1 MRIGIGWELV
11 VASSALAILAA
22 LPHELGAQAPT
33 GVVEGRVTEAAS
45 GRPLD
50 NAQVS
55 IVGTNLGGATNET
68 GAFRIT
74 GVPVRQVE
82 IRARRIGYAPGTQSA
97 LVVAGQTVRADFGLQ
112 VSILQLEQIVV
123 TGSGQQVEVKR
134 LGNTVAVIQPQ
145 ANVPVRDISTL
156 LAARE
161 PGLSAITSAGL
172 TGEGARIR
180 IRGNASLTQS
190 NEPVIF
196 IDGIRINNGGAR
208 TSRLDD
214 IDPST
219 IERVEILKGAAAAT
233 LYGTEASNGVIQI
246 FTKMGSAGAPRW
258 RFSLD
263 QEAIQFPNRVPPN
276 AGYARTQGQADSLAT
291 FWNRPGLQ
299 PFQVFEVPIWNDY
312 FRETGTASTLA
323 AQVSGGGQSMTY
335 FASGRYQYENGPIG
349 GEAIGPAQDALRRIQ
364 TSLNFTLV
372 PISNVRLGFRTAYY
386 NIWSAIPGG
395 GIIGNS
401 IYGTY
406 ALSQYARPEAANCIK
421 STYVSPGRCSGPGN
435 PFGNSAFMTIRESL
449 QQVTE
454 ETINRY
460 NGALSATYTPSSEL
474 NVDLTAGWDV
484 SNRRRFD
491 FSRFRYDIDEYTL
504 NNVEGSRSVG
514 ESQARVLTLD
524 SKAAWN
530 RPITPSV
537 SSALVVG
544 MQVFNDRVEN
554 SSGSSTNLPG
564 PGIGVV
570 GAGGANITV
579 GEGFQ
584 TAING
589 GYFAQEQLGFRDW
602 TFLTVGG
609 RYDFASAFGEDAPG
623 VWYPKASLSVIPSE
637 LGAWSSPLGI
647 STLRLRAAWGRS
659 GRQPG
664 GFDKFTTFAPLR
676 SELGAGLVPSQL
688 GNQNLKPEIAT
699 EIEGGFEAG
708 LLDERLGLSATAWQR
723 TVDDLLI
730 ARQFAVSG
738 GFRQSQLDNIGEIDA
753 NGYELGLQAV
763 ALNRPDLWIGFNASA
778 AYLKQTV
785 VSLGATNS
793 IKTNPGYVRHRVFL
807 KTGDPLGS
815 IYVPRIASACPGG
828 GTTPAK
834 NKLGADIA
842 CFGPGQFPI
851 SLNGNGRAATQAELL
866 AYLAQP
872 RDLKTSAVQNALR
885 PLLADYD
892 GSGNLFEQRIGDI
905 FPDWTGTF
913 GSDVTF
919 RRNWQLHALFEWR
932 NGFMVHNLTHAFRGG
947 QHATLGSNLRDYA
960 EVEATLLNPASTP
973 DERLAAANTYILHHR
988 RLLEPGLSE
997 FEDGKFLRFNEL
1009 SLTYNASPEMAR
1021 RVGASS
1027 LSVTLSG
1034 RNLALWTNY
1043 TGSDPEITYAGREP
1057 GGGVQANFN
1066 DSNDSFGMPIPRRYA
1081 LRVNVGY

>member
-1 MRIGIGWELV
+1 MRDAIGWRSV
-11 VASSALAILAA
+11 VTASALWMLA
-22 LPHELGAQAPT
+22 LPPAPLGAQVGT
-33 GVVEGRVTEAAS
+33 GVIEGRITEVAS

-68 GAFRIT
+68 GAYRIV
-74 GVPVRQVE
+74 GAPARQVE
-82 IRARRIGYAPGTQSA
+82 VRARRIGYGPASQSVR
-97 LVVAGQTVRADFGLQ
+97 VVAGQTVRADFQLK

-134 LGNTVAVIQPQ
+134 LGNTVAVIQPPE
-145 ANVPVRDISTL
+145 NVPIRDMSSL

-161 PGLSAITSAGL
+161 PGLTAITSAGL

-196 IDGIRINNGGAR
+196 VDGIRINGGGAR

-214 IDPST
+214 IDPSS

-246 FTKMGSAGAPRW
+246 FTKMGTAGAPRW
-258 RFSLD
+258 KFTFD
-263 QEAIQFPNRVPPN
+263 QEAIQFPDRVAPN
-276 AGYARTQGQADSLAT
+276 AGYARTPGQADSLAV

-299 PFQVFEVPIWNDY
+299 PFQVFEVPIWRDY
-312 FRETGTASTLA
+312 FSETGMASTLG
-323 AQVSGGGQSMTY
+323 AQVSGGGGAMTY
-335 FASGRYQYENGPIG
+335 FASGRYQRENGPIG
-349 GEAIGPAQDALRRIQ
+349 GASVGPAQDALRRIQ
-364 TSLNFTLV
+364 TSLNFSLV
-372 PISNVRLGFRTAYY
+372 PINNVRLGFRTAYY
-386 NIWSAIPGG
+386 NIFSAIPGG

-406 ALSQYARPEAANCIK
+406 ALANYARPEAANCIK
-421 STYVSPGRCSGPGN
+421 STYVSPGQCSGPGN
-435 PFGNSAFMTIRESL
+435 PFGNAAFMTIGESL
-449 QQVTE
+449 QQVSE

-474 NVDLTAGWDV
+474 NVDVTAGWDV
-484 SNRRRFD
+484 SNRRSFG
-491 FSRFRYDIDEYTL
+491 FSRWRYDIDEYTL
-504 NNVEGSRSVG
+504 NNIEGSRSVN

-524 SKAAWN
+524 GKVAWN
-530 RPITPSV
+530 RPITSAV

-544 MQVFNDRVEN
+544 MQVFNDRVSN

-564 PGIGVV
+564 PGIAVT
-570 GAGGANITV
+570 GAGSQNIIV
-579 GEGFQ
+579 GESFQ

-602 TFLTVGG
+602 AFLTIGG
-609 RYDFASAFGEDAPG
+609 RYDFSSAFGENAPG
-623 VWYPKASLSVIPSE
+623 VWYPKASLSVIPSD
-637 LGAWSSPLGI
+637 LDAWSSPLGLT
-647 STLRLRAAWGRS
+647 TLRLRAAVGRS

-688 GNQNLKPEIAT
+688 GNQNLKPEVAT

-708 LLDERLGLSATAWQR
+708 LLDERLGLTATAWQR
-723 TVDDLLI
+723 TVKGVLI
-730 ARQFAVSG
+730 ARQFAPSG
-738 GFRQSQLDNIGEIDA
+738 GFRQGQLDNIGGIDA
-753 NGYELGLQAV
+753 NGFELGVRAV
-763 ALNRPDLWIGFNASA
+763 ALSRPDLAVELNASA
-778 AYLKQTV
+778 SYIKQTV
-785 VSLGATNS
+785 GSLGATS
-793 IKTNPGYVRHRVFL
+793 FIKTNAGYVRHRVFL
-807 KTGDPLGS
+807 KPGDPLGS

-834 NKLGADIA
+834 NRLGADIA
-842 CFGPGQFPI
+842 CYAPGQYPI
-851 SLNGNGRAATQAELL
+851 NFNNTNRAATQAELL
-866 AYLAQP
+866 AYLAVP
-872 RDLKTSAVQNALR
+872 RDLKTTTVQGMLR

-905 FPDWTGTF
+905 FPDWTGTV
-913 GSDVTF
+913 GTDITF
-919 RRNWQLHALFEWR
+919 RRNWQLHGLFEWR
-932 NGFMVHNLTHAFRGG
+932 TGFMVHNLTAAFRGG

-960 EVEATLLNPASTP
+960 GIEATLMNPASTP
-973 DERLAAANTYILHHR
+973 EQRLAAADTYIRRHR

-997 FEDGKFLRFNEL
+997 FENGNFLRFNEL
-1009 SLTYNASPEMAR
+1009 ALTYNAPPALASR
-1021 RVGASS
+1021 LGANS
-1027 LSVTLSG
+1027 LAVTLSG

-1043 TGSDPEITYAGREP
+1043 SGSDPEISYGGRQP
-1057 GGGVQANFN
+1057 GGGVEANFN
-1066 DSNDSFGMPIPRRYA
+1066 DSNDSFGMPVPRRYA
-1081 LRVNVGY
+1081 IRINLGY